1 MRKIHET
8 GSSEEVLLRFA
19 LNIWGL
25 LENCAAF
32 SVQTH
37 EKGLLDATMK
47 AMKLAVASC
56 SVETQS
62 IIVERAYSVLSSSTS
77 FPLKEPM
84 AAIPIQLK
92 GLQLTQEIDV
102 GSSRDEWIYSL
113 FASVVIALHPQ
124 THIPNVRLVLH
135 LFMTSILKG
144 NVPAA
149 QAVGSMV
156 NKFGLNANGT
166 DVSSTCTLEE
176 AMDII
181 FNTSLCSFNDNG
193 PSRIHGGMNNGSEMG
208 LNSIC
213 HGVVNS
219 RSLQIHAITGLAW
232 IGKGLLMRG
241 HEKVKDITMILIECL
256 LSNDKKGSSPAEQE
270 SSEDISE
277 QGVHPSVMKCAS
289 NAFQILMSD
298 SENCLCRKF
307 HATVRPLYKQRFYS
321 TIMPIL
327 QSLIVKSGSSFSR
340 SMLYRA
346 CAYIMSD
353 TPLVVL
359 LNDAKK
365 VIPILMEGLSVLCSD
380 ILDKDILYSLLLV
393 ISGILTEKNGQEAV
407 LECAHIIINHL
418 IGLITYPHMM
428 LVRETAIQCLV
439 AMSRLPQARIYPMRV
454 QVLQAI
460 SMALDDPKRAVR
472 QEAVRCRQ
480 AWAPVAS
487 RSLHF

>member
-1 MRKIHET
+1 M
-8 GSSEEVLLRFA
+8 LRFA
-19 LNIWGL
+19 LNIWSL

-32 SVQTH
+32 SVQTQ
-37 EKGLLDATMK
+37 EKVSLIEFILTASLWLYGLCGTNIFIVLQGLLDAMMK

-56 SVETQS
+56 SIETQS
-62 IIVERAYSVLSSSTS
+62 VIVERAYSVLSSSTS

-113 FASVVIALHPQ
+113 FASVIIALHPQ

-149 QAVGSMV
+149 QALGSMV

-181 FNTSLCSFNDNG
+181 FNTSLCSLNDNA
-193 PSRIHGGMNNGSEMG
+193 PSGIHGRMNNGSEMG

-213 HGVVNS
+213 RGVVNS

-241 HEKVKDITMILIECL
+241 HEKVKDITMILLDCL
-256 LSNDKKGSSPAEQE
+256 LSNDKKGSLPAEQD
-270 SSEDISE
+270 SSEDSSE

-327 QSLIVKSGSSFSR
+327 QSLIVKSESSFSR
-340 SMLYRA
+340 YV
-346 CAYIMSD
+346 CFFFF
-353 TPLVVL
+353 
-359 LNDAKK
+359 KK
-365 VIPILMEGLSVLCSD
+365 
-380 ILDKDILYSLLLV
+380 
-393 ISGILTEKNGQEAV
+393 
-407 LECAHIIINHL
+407 
-418 IGLITYPHMM
+418 
-428 LVRETAIQCLV
+428 
-439 AMSRLPQARIYPMRV
+439 
-454 QVLQAI
+454 
-460 SMALDDPKRAVR
+460 
-472 QEAVRCRQ
+472 
-480 AWAPVAS
+480 
-487 RSLHF
+487 